1 MAVLPGYACVVAR
14 RHVEEPFQLPDD
26 EMVAFWRESMAVA
39 RALSSLLEPVKM
51 NYEIHGNSIPHLHL
65 HLYPRFP
72 GDPFE
77 GRPIAMDAP
86 AFTRTAEDLQRM
98 ADAIVTV
105 RAAAPPRPPDPC
117 PPLTVPCLP
126 MVRLDRIYTRAG
138 DAGETSLGDGER
150 VSKSSARIWAYGTV
164 DETGAAIGV
173 AIATGLE
180 PASAD
185 LLRRVQNDLFDLG
198 ADLAVPVDT
207 ERGHGKSRLRITEQ
221 HVAALEAACDEQ
233 GERLAPLTSFVL
245 SGGTPQSAALHLAR
259 TVCRGAERHVV
270 ALSAEATVNP
280 HALSYLNRLSDLLFI
295 LARVHNDE
303 GRGDVLW
310 QPGSSL
316 A

>member
-1 MAVLPGYACVVAR
+1 
-14 RHVEEPFQLPDD
+14 
-26 EMVAFWRESMAVA
+26 
-39 RALSSLLEPVKM
+39 
-51 NYEIHGNSIPHLHL
+51 
-65 HLYPRFP
+65 
-72 GDPFE
+72 
-77 GRPIAMDAP
+77 
-86 AFTRTAEDLQRM
+86 
-98 ADAIVTV
+98 
-105 RAAAPPRPPDPC
+105 
-117 PPLTVPCLP
+117 

-164 DETGAAIGV
+164 DETGATIGV

-180 PASAD
+180 PASAE

-207 ERGHGKSRLRITEQ
+207 ERATASRGSASPSSTWPPGGGLTSR
-221 HVAALEAACDEQ
+221 VS
-233 GERLAPLTSFVL
+233 GWRPLTSFVPRAARP
-245 SGGTPQSAALHLAR
+245 SRRHCTWRAFAVAPSATFSR
-259 TVCRGAERHVV
+259 
-270 ALSAEATVNP
+270 LSAEAAVNP
-280 HALSYLNRLSDLLFI
+280 QALSYLNRLSDLLFI